1 MSDLVKVPY
10 TELLQRATRIR
21 QEADIIRAEIRTLKS
36 TVEGI
41 QWIGKRA
48 DRFFSLW
55 NETLP
60 DMEQWVTIL
69 DRFAAELEDQARR
82 MQLVDE
88 NY

>member
-10 TELLQRATRIR
+10 TELFQRAARIR
-21 QEADIIRAEIRTLKS
+21 QEADTIRSEIKTLRG
-36 TVEGI
+36 TVDSI

-48 DRFFSLW
+48 DRFFTLW

-69 DRFAAELEDQARR
+69 DGFANELEDQARR
-82 MQLVDE
+82 MQIADE
-88 NY
+88 AV

>member
-10 TELLQRATRIR
+10 TELFQRAARIR
-21 QEADIIRAEIRTLKS
+21 QEADTIRNEIKTLRG
-36 TVEGI
+36 TVDSI

-48 DRFFSLW
+48 DRFFTLW

-69 DRFAAELEDQARR
+69 DGFANELEDQARR
-82 MQLVDE
+82 MQAADE
-88 NY
+88 AV